1 VQVSGTGTTRES
13 IVQNEV
19 VLKPALQHL
28 GMRPSVQTCMLHIK
42 AFFDMMQLSIP
53 AAHVYT
59 QGWALRR
66 MISMLNLIVRRGHT
80 PREAAIVRLMESV
93 GLTITPNAEADDGT
107 STRASSEDEGCSEHE
122 ESEELSDDEDVVSQ
136 ISTFLIAKFER
147 LQRRFPCFR
156 SRLARLA
163 KGFRFAQ
170 ESSSRAP
177 ASVVP
182 PGAISTSAVV
192 PKSPAVETTA
202 AADTHPK
209 MSPAVETNNA
219 AVDTHPKLNPAVETP
234 AAADTHPKMSPAVE
248 TNSAAVDTHPKMSPA
263 VETTSA
269 AVNRHPKMSP
279 AVETAAA
286 DTHPKMSPAV
296 ETNGSAAVDTPPKMS
311 PAVETSA
318 AAGTHPKMSP
328 AVEPSPA
335 ESSPTYEMSPVSMVA
350 SSAGSNPVVK
360 TTPNK
365 TVISRDPVAQQQQL
379 IDQLQKLTE
388 LLELKKKLKELQE
401 AQSACPHPGCLD
413 NVDTQPV
420 DLDAVV
426 AGFPSAVL
434 AAKGVSD
441 RSSTDATERVEATVP
456 PKPRGIH
463 RGTVIEEIEVLAERP
478 CGPFRSPPVAVPM
491 PEPVPAIPMP
501 EPAVPANPMP
511 EPVPAA
517 KPVSAALSLKR
528 LFAKNMEEK
537 RAAKRARDQG
547 EGKVPDQAELKAEEP
562 IMQPPV
568 PTPVRSK
575 TAAAPKVF
583 GSDEEIARALAE
595 FDDDSEDD
603 RATENYSLQFEEGEA
618 TSDEEEASLVEQA
631 EVASVSLSI
640 RGTSDGEE
648 RAPIC
653 DAGDDDGVAAEKAEP
668 AEASGSPEEEI
679 AKTFGR
685 PPAWKPGF
693 TEFLSPEDQKSLSRG
708 RKPCKGKG
716 KRKSRA
722 KRSADADAEPPKP
735 CKRARKPSKKPAS
748 DPESTDSLPSASSKK
763 PTKRTRSSP
772 SAPKSAR
779 RSILKKA
786 GRYVSEDS
794 SPSAAKRGGK
804 SSKKPVATVCPDAAE
819 APRPKAKPTKKP
831 AAKAKAKSEA
841 KANSRD
847 PSYRAPCTLEAE
859 YKARMSRKSCAYH
872 KALKQARAK
881 GKSEAEMKALA
892 RAAA

>member
-1 VQVSGTGTTRES
+1 MSTRLAEDWESLPELRRLAQKLVLVQVSGTGTTRES
-13 IVQNEV
+13 IVQNEA

-42 AFFDMMQLSIP
+42 AFFDLMQLSIP

-59 QGWALRR
+59 QGWAFRR

-136 ISTFLIAKFER
+136 ISTFLVIAKFER
-147 LQRRFPCFR
+147 LQRRVQAELLLRWFLQGP
-156 SRLARLA
+156 SRRVLL
-163 KGFRFAQ
+163 
-170 ESSSRAP
+170 P
-177 ASVVP
+177 
-182 PGAISTSAVV
+182 T
-192 PKSPAVETTA
+192 
-202 AADTHPK
+202 
-209 MSPAVETNNA
+209 MLL

-434 AAKGVSD
+434 AATGVSD

-501 EPAVPANPMP
+501 EPVPANPMP

-575 TAAAPKVF
+575 TAAAPRVF

-653 DAGDDDGVAAEKAEP
+653 DAGDEDGVAAEKAEP

-748 DPESTDSLPSASSKK
+748 DPAGTDSLPSASSKK

-794 SPSAAKRGGK
+794 SPSAATRGGK

-819 APRPKAKPTKKP
+819 APRPKAKPTKKT

-841 KANSRD
+841 KAKSRD

-859 YKARMSRKSCAYH
+859 YKARVSRKSCAYH
-872 KALKQARAK
+872 RALKQARAE